1 MRLAAA
7 LCLALLAVSGC
18 SQVEDETRPVTSR
31 DFPRPYRPV
40 SAITSNAF
48 SNEQSRDDRREAQ
61 TVMDLANIRPGMTV
75 ADIGAGEGYYTV
87 RLADRVGADG
97 RVLAQDI
104 DQDALRRLGS
114 RVEEERLDNVSI
126 KLGNGDDPRLPA
138 NSFDRIFMVHMYHE
152 VTEPYAFLW
161 RLRPALREGGQVI
174 VVDVDRPADQHGLR
188 PQLLFCEFQA
198 VGFRLVEFVRRP
210 ELAGYYAQFEAVGP
224 RPEPSAITPCRE
236 ADGEAQTA
244 PQ

>member
-1 MRLAAA
+1 MLMLAACAA
-7 LCLALLAVSGC
+7 LSACERDPPADL
-18 SQVEDETRPVTSR
+18 DRPETSR
-31 DFPRPYRPV
+31 EFPRAYRPV
-40 SAITSNAF
+40 SELGKTSV
-48 SNEQSRDDRREAQ
+48 STEQARDDRNEAN
-61 TVMDLANIRPGMTV
+61 TVMDLANIAPGMTV

-224 RPEPSAITPCRE
+224 RPEPGEIAPC
-236 ADGEAQTA
+236 GEQGAQQGNA
-244 PQ
+244 PA

>member
-87 RLADRVGADG
+87 RLAERVGGRG
-97 RVLAQDI
+97 RVLAEDI
-104 DQDALRRLGS
+104 DRDALARLGS
-114 RVEEERLDNVSI
+114 RSKPNSSTMSRSSSA
-126 KLGNGDDPRLPA
+126 PRTIRACPRA
-138 NSFDRIFMVHMYHE
+138 AS
-152 VTEPYAFLW
+152 TAFSW
-161 RLRPALREGGQVI
+161 STCTTR
-174 VVDVDRPADQHGLR
+174 
-188 PQLLFCEFQA
+188 
-198 VGFRLVEFVRRP
+198 
-210 ELAGYYAQFEAVGP
+210 
-224 RPEPSAITPCRE
+224 
-236 ADGEAQTA
+236 
-244 PQ
+244 